1 MSMNNKQTSQQSQAS
16 VKWETTGSFT
26 VLLQTMQVGW
36 YHINSP
42 TVTINNHIIF
52 VVIFRHW
59 QKQKYQ
65 FLESVNFLDM
75 SKNYEFLCGH
85 MTTLK
90 SSHLQHG
97 WFHISSTSQKACN
110 VQEQGGRC
118 LVLSI
123 HLEEVDGQYPW
134 RLCRD
139 GHVPYSSIKSCL
151 GQGSM
156 EEHYSQ
162 QGLPMRKYDIVLL
175 AWILWIVCQVSQKA
189 YWKAA
194 PYTSTLKHMKIK
206 VGILKLLYTYLHISL
221 STITICFAHNY
232 TR

>member
-1 MSMNNKQTSQQSQAS
+1 VLPQQCAKLGHSKRS
-16 VKWETTGSFT
+16 C
-26 VLLQTMQVGW
+26 
-36 YHINSP
+36 
-42 TVTINNHIIF
+42 
-52 VVIFRHW
+52 HW
-59 QKQKYQ
+59 QRYCRHFTDPKTYLLRPCNPYGTVQISAHLAPLVYTRTA
-65 FLESVNFLDM
+65 
-75 SKNYEFLCGH
+75 SKR
-85 MTTLK
+85 
-90 SSHLQHG
+90 
-97 WFHISSTSQKACN
+97 KAM
-110 VQEQGGRC
+110 
-118 LVLSI
+118 
-123 HLEEVDGQYPW
+123 EEVDGQYLW